1 MVGSAMPKTLARS
14 MPATPRKPLAM
25 GFAGPATAGES
36 DRKNL
41 AEPELRREFGAVL
54 TRAFA
59 LADLSL
65 KDVAFRLG
73 HQDQS
78 AVSRWVNG
86 AEPTPIAKLWALTE
100 LRAPL
105 VMALSEQ
112 ATEIKVSLVAEWQRR
127 RA

>member
-1 MVGSAMPKTLARS
+1 MVGSGMPKTLARS

-25 GFAGPATAGES
+25 GFAA
-36 DRKNL
+36 DRKDL
-41 AEPELRREFGAVL
+41 AEPDLRREFGAVL